1 MPVGATDHEAFLV
14 VFSEPGPAVELK
26 EFNEGYD
33 EDHVPLRM
41 SRFPEFETVARYEAI
56 DGHQPGFAA
65 IYTVTSL
72 SSLCDEPR
80 YKSLRANR
88 SEREA
93 DILTRISTVDRRT
106 CRSIQLER
114 RPSAVKNHS
123 FHPYIL
129 TVELTRPALPE
140 LLTELRSFDGWIKTE
155 VGEIVASS
163 VIGHLQ
169 PPSTDPRRTPQ
180 YILISEF
187 MNQDYER
194 SRQLTE
200 LSKVPEQN
208 QTFIRKWKLYRGWQN
223 SSMKSS

>member
-1 MPVGATDHEAFLV
+1 MVSVSVISLESFV
-14 VFSEPGPAVELK
+14 VTTHLTTLPLLA
-26 EFNEGYD
+26 EGYD

-41 SRFPEFETVARYEAI
+41 SRCGIKSSACFHKFFYHLFSELSCNEHRFPEFETVARYEAI

-180 YILISEF
+180 YILISG
-187 MNQDYER
+187 Q
-194 SRQLTE
+194 
-200 LSKVPEQN
+200 
-208 QTFIRKWKLYRGWQN
+208 
-223 SSMKSS
+223 